1 MSEFTAQIAK
11 YHDEARYGKLFVGKS
26 IHEILR
32 QLADLHMLSESRI
45 LAENAK
51 LEVKVE
57 ELTDSIGK
65 RGNEEADKLVE
76 KNKELDRL
84 TAVIEGQR
92 EANRLLRQQL
102 ADSKGLTNAKAIK

>member
-11 YHDEARYGKLFVGKS
+11 YHDEAKYGKLFVGKS

-76 KNKELDRL
+76 KNKEIKTLTDHVAALRL
-84 TAVIEGQR
+84 INKE
-92 EANRLLRQQL
+92 LRQQL